1 MKAHPAADNPSSPA
15 LLSQKWSL
23 VGLILMLCLYLPV
36 QAHARD
42 FAETNYYTLKY
53 RQQIDDYL
61 AGRMDISVPYNREQM
76 KYMCGYVQSD
86 FAATEMGK
94 LKYNELFGEVENDE
108 HARDIQRLND
118 ALENEKDCKK
128 RFRIW
133 LAYDDK
139 WYYEKRKAQDAKNKE
154 QEKLWASQVVDTGAD
169 VWDGVINGT
178 FFSIPRKYMWAG
190 RNRPDGLELAINLL
204 FTFPGMRHEPSI
216 GEKGAS
222 DVEVVLKQALIK
234 RAHPCPAHGKETCTR
249 YTYQVGAWFTQYLD
263 CSPKDI
269 LPDKHHALWRK
280 TCKYKEGQKKNQT
293 PVFDEEV
300 GMWRIGEAGYYEGS
314 PEFPTYWFICG
325 KPGTD
330 WHNHYVA
337 PRCSSAV
344 YVTDTVY
351 AYYSFPQQQG
361 FRHHREIHE
370 QLQKK
375 LRSFIVEPSKTLTP
389 EENKK

>member
-1 MKAHPAADNPSSPA
+1 MYNRSKIYFA
-15 LLSQKWSL
+15 LALAF
-23 VGLILMLCLYLPV
+23 LCLLFPPSPL
-36 QAHARD
+36 QARD

-53 RQQIDDYL
+53 RQQIEDHLARRPNEMNTELWVKYL
-61 AGRMDISVPYNREQM
+61 
-76 KYMCGYVQSD
+76 CTFVQTD

-94 LKYNELFGEVENDE
+94 LKYNDLFGEVENDE

-118 ALENEKDCKK
+118 ALEKEKDCKK

-133 LAYDDK
+133 VAYDDK
-139 WYYEKRKAQDAKNKE
+139 WYYAKRQIQDAKNKE

-169 VWDGVINGT
+169 IWDGVINGT

-234 RAHPCPAHGKETCTR
+234 MEHPCATHGKETCTR
-249 YTYQVGAWFTQYLD
+249 YTYQVGSWFTQYMD
-263 CSPKDI
+263 CNPKDV
-269 LPDKHHALWRK
+269 LADKHHALWRK
-280 TCKYKEGQKKNQT
+280 ACKYKEGLKKNQT

-325 KPGTD
+325 KPDTD

-337 PRCSSAV
+337 PRCQSTV
-344 YVTDTVY
+344 YVTDTVS
-351 AYYSFPQQQG
+351 AYYSFPQKQG
-361 FRHHREIHE
+361 FWRHRM
-370 QLQKK
+370 
-375 LRSFIVEPSKTLTP
+375 FIFGSSGTAACELEAS
-389 EENKK
+389 